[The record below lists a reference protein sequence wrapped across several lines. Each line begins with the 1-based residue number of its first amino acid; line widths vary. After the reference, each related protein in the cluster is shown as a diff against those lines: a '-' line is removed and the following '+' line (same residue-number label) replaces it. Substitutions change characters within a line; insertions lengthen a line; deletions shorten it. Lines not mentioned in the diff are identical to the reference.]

1 MLTRRTFSAGMFAAG
16 LAPALNSGL
25 IPAANAASR
34 MTDDGLHTEDWFLES
49 LLELADDAIEA
60 TQKGKGLAIMWEL
73 KGCSYCRDTHLKN
86 FSQARIESFIRQHF
100 EVVQLNLIGSRIVTD
115 FDGEKIGE
123 KAMAEK
129 YGVRFT
135 PTFQFFTGPV
145 AEIGK
150 RKPREREVAR
160 GQGYMEPDKFLAMFR
175 FVQEKAY
182 ERGSLADYLKS
193 AGG

>member
-1 MLTRRTFSAGMFAAG
+1 MLTRRSFTAGMISAAMTAG
-16 LAPALNSGL
+16 LASPVSALT
-25 IPAANAASR
+25 R

-49 LLELADDAIEA
+49 LLELADDATEA
-60 TQKGKGLAIMWEL
+60 TQKNKTLAIMWEL

-115 FDGEKIGE
+115 FDGEKIAE

-129 YGVRFT
+129 YGVRYT

-160 GQGYMEPDKFLAMFR
+160 GQGYMEPDKFLTMFR

-182 ERGSLADYLKS
+182 ERGTLADYLKS